1 MNKKEKNSQKN
12 CKKPSVVFW
21 NKHRKKIFV
30 VTSVIGV
37 AVLTALGIKNYW
49 DSTGFKRFLK
59 NASLGELKSLRDNVQ
74 DEYLKHTDNDEY
86 RLKLWDLLSVL
97 NEKIGKLEW
106 AGKTPTAPTYSR
118 EDGRNLYRR
127 D

>member
-1 MNKKEKNSQKN
+1 MNKKEKNRQKN
-12 CKKPSVVFW
+12 CKKPIVVFW
-21 NKHRKKIFV
+21 NKNRKKIFV

-49 DSTGFKRFLK
+49 DSTEFKRFPN

-74 DEYLKHTDNDEY
+74 DEYLKHTVNDEY
-86 RLKLWDLLSVL
+86 RLKLWNLLSVL